1 EENQYLTYT
10 LDEVRAMPERLQR
23 LLGYEPG
30 AYALGYVDGGRSPM
44 TLLTDSDGEGGDQ
57 SFEPR

>member
-1 EENQYLTYT
+1 
-10 LDEVRAMPERLQR
+10 MPERIQR

-44 TLLTDSDGEGGDQ
+44 TILSGDARSGSQ
-57 SFEPR
+57 SFNPDPTRT